1 MQVAVG
7 RVWRGALA
15 RSMGRRLAKQR
26 REAVMQERLREQ
38 GERDAMRAEERRM
51 QAFVKEEAR
60 ALQVRRVC
68 VCACV
73 RASFPLRACQW
84 LADVM

>member
-1 MQVAVG
+1 
-7 RVWRGALA
+7 
-15 RSMGRRLAKQR
+15 
-26 REAVMQERLREQ
+26 MQERLREQ

-73 RASFPLRACQW
+73 PRSHCGHASGW
-84 LADVM
+84 LM